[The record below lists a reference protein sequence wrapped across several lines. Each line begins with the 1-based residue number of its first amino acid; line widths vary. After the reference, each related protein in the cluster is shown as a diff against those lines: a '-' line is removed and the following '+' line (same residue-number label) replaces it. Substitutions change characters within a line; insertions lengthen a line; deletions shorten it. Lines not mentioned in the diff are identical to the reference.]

1 MYSFNTL
8 FKPLL
13 SPSRQQ
19 TIVLWNKDPEQ
30 QSVTLWE
37 LQLQKLPETCSTSLR
52 FSQVSKCNFKLLL
65 YWISASAVL
74 EVYIRRVQG
83 REARQPANCAN
94 PNCSY
99 KTVSELK
106 MQCMLSWTHINL
118 PESESHVIAIA
129 MDWRMQLYW
138 SRTWAEI
145 SAQHSTAEWIC
156 KHALYWKS
164 YNCIPSHSVDLVNI

>member
-13 SPSRQQ
+13 STSRQQ

-30 QSVTLWE
+30 QSVALWE

-118 PESESHVIAIA
+118 PESESHVL
-129 MDWRMQLYW
+129 QLLWTGECSCTGPGLGLKYL
-138 SRTWAEI
+138 
-145 SAQHSTAEWIC
+145 HSIPLPNGFVSMHYTENPITA
-156 KHALYWKS
+156 
-164 YNCIPSHSVDLVNI
+164 SHHTV